1 MVGRKAGESASSQN
15 DKDKGRGFKMVF
27 LLVNCRTGRNEGNR
41 KEPPRVGGCARRNLE
56 FNGRRETGW
65 RQRVREKITYLQ
77 IKKLTL
83 LESKPSFMVRIPR
96 LKGKPGVAD
105 ACMVETTLS
114 RGGRESLGM
123 SYGLFLRC

>member
-15 DKDKGRGFKMVF
+15 DKDKGRGFKIVF

-41 KEPPRVGGCARRNLE
+41 KEPPGSGDVRDEISNLTGDGKRD
-56 FNGRRETGW
+56 GR
-65 RQRVREKITYLQ
+65 QSVREKITYLQ